1 MANAAAP
8 EINAEEPN
16 IAKAVSLI
24 AFIAVLPFFSLPASE
39 IIIR

>member
-24 AFIAVLPFFSLPASE
+24 AFIAVIPFLLPTSNIADQL
-39 IIIR
+39 